1 MTDSVEELAAVSDPG
16 EVGRAEH
23 NKGDRFVI
31 QLCNLAAWLFP
42 ILMLAI
48 SAQVI
53 LRNSGMNQA
62 WLDDL
67 QWWLYGAAVLMG
79 VGYAVTTDS
88 HVRVDIFYDNYSD
101 EKKTRVN
108 LFAIGWL
115 FLPFIILAWDVTFD
129 YALSSIRANEGS
141 DSPNGLHN
149 LWLLKSFMNISF
161 IFIAIACCAAIHRNL
176 SRLHEPKMWRLLWAA
191 FPASFLALNLAI
203 YYGLFGLMSLLAE
216 EGTTAREISRGPV
229 FGELEFGNY
238 ELTYTVVAALLLTP
252 LIILA
257 LRAMD
262 TSRKAGN

>member
-1 MTDSVEELAAVSDPG
+1 MESPEELVAVSDPG

-23 NKGDRFVI
+23 NRGDRFVVFLSNI
-31 QLCNLAAWLFP
+31 AAWLFP

-48 SAQVI
+48 TAQVI

-88 HVRVDIFYDNYSD
+88 HVRVDILYDGFPS
-101 EKKTRVN
+101 EKKTRIN
-108 LFAIGWL
+108 IFAIGWL
-115 FLPFIILAWDVTFD
+115 FLPFIILSWDVTYD
-129 YALSSIRANEGS
+129 YALSSVRADEGS

-149 LWLLKSFMNISF
+149 LWILKVFMNAAFVF
-161 IFIAIACCAAIHRNL
+161 IGIACWSAIVRNIK
-176 SRLHEPKMWRLLWAA
+176 RLHPPKFWRQMWGA
-191 FPASFLALNLAI
+191 FPATFLLINLAI
-203 YYGLFGLMSLLAE
+203 YYGLYGVMSLLAE
-216 EGTTAREISRGPV
+216 EGATSRDISRGPA

-238 ELTYTVVAALLLTP
+238 EITYTVIAALIITP
-252 LIILA
+252 ILILV

-262 TSRKAGN
+262 SSRKTGG

>member
-1 MTDSVEELAAVSDPG
+1 MESPEELVAVSDPG

-23 NKGDRFVI
+23 NRGDRFIV
-31 QLCNLAAWLFP
+31 QLSNVAAWLFP

-48 SAQVI
+48 TAQVI

-88 HVRVDIFYDNYSD
+88 HVRVDILYDSFPR
-101 EKKTRVN
+101 EKQTRVN
-108 LFAIGWL
+108 IFAIGWL
-115 FLPFIILAWDVTFD
+115 FLPFIVLSWDVTYD
-129 YALSSIRANEGS
+129 YALSSVRANEGS

-149 LWLLKSFMNISF
+149 LWMLKVFMNAAFVF
-161 IFIAIACCAAIHRNL
+161 IGIACWFAVKRNIA
-176 SRLHEPKMWRLLWAA
+176 RLHQPKLWRQMWGT
-191 FPASFLALNLAI
+191 FPATFLLINLTI
-203 YYGLFGLMSLLAE
+203 YYGLYGVMSLVAE
-216 EGTTAREISRGPV
+216 EGASSRDIARGPA

-238 ELTYTVVAALLLTP
+238 EITYTVIAALIITP
-252 LIILA
+252 LLVLV

-262 TSRKAGN
+262 QSRKSGA